1 MTLLVVGLQN
11 PGRAYAG
18 TRHNVGGDA
27 VSEVSRRA
35 GVALVGSRRSRAAV
49 AELKSDPGGSQIVL
63 AVPHTFMN
71 ASGVAVAL
79 LLRRYGIKEIERLV
93 VVHDE
98 LDLPPGTVRVKVGGG
113 LAGHNGLRSIRDS
126 TGKTGFVRVRIG
138 IGKPPSA
145 AAGADYVLRAPRR
158 AEAEEM
164 ALAVSLAADAVETII
179 ADGAAVAMNRFNGGS
194 GSGGAP

>member
-1 MTLLVVGLQN
+1 M
-11 PGRAYAG
+11 
-18 TRHNVGGDA
+18 
-27 VSEVSRRA
+27 SEVSRRA

-49 AELKSDPGGSQIVL
+49 AELKSDPGGSPTVL

-71 ASGVAVAL
+71 ASGTAVAL

-113 LAGHNGLRSIRDS
+113 LAGHNGLRSIRGS
-126 TGKTGFVRVRIG
+126 TGRTGFVRVRIG

-145 AAGADYVLRAPRR
+145 AAGADYVLRVPRR

-194 GSGGAP
+194 RSGGAP